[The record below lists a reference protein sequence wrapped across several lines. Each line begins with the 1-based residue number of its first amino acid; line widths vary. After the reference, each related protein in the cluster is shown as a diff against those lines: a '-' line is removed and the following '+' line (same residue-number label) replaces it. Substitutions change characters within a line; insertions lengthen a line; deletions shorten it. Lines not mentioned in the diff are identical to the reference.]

1 MKTSRL
7 RLKRIAELLQPERQF
22 GTFEFASMA
31 ELKYFVELVEKNIL
45 AKAFYVILSLVN
57 LEESSEAIAEFRS
70 EWDSVGYRIEDESD
84 QDLLRF
90 RDQLRTLWVIIE
102 KDHLGKP
109 SDDQQK
115 QAAIMKQWFSCP
127 FDDQAAWWVIP
138 EVGKI
143 IAQPANLR
151 AVAGRFVICNHKLLG
166 RCANPKCSGRFF
178 VKRRY
183 DQCYCLEEECLKYGN
198 RERNKKWRV
207 RKAQLIPVATKG
219 RKKGR

>member
-7 RLKRIAELLQPERQF
+7 RLKRLAELLQPERQF

-31 ELKYFVELVEKNIL
+31 ELKYFVELREKNIL
-45 AKAFYVILSLVN
+45 TKASDVLLSLVN
-57 LEESSEAIAEFRS
+57 LEESSEAIAEFRRA
-70 EWDSVGYRIEDESD
+70 WDSVGYRIEDESD

-90 RDQLRTLWVIIE
+90 RDQLRTFWVIIE
-102 KDHLGKP
+102 EDHLGKP
-109 SDDQQK
+109 NNEQQK
-115 QAAIMKQWFSCP
+115 QAAIMKQWFSRS
-127 FDDQAAWWVIP
+127 FDDQGAWWVRP

-143 IAQPANLR
+143 IALPANLR
-151 AVAGRFVICNHKLLG
+151 ALAGCFLIHNHKLLA
-166 RCANPKCSGRFF
+166 RCANPKCSGKFF

-198 RERNKKWRV
+198 RERNKEWRV